1 MGHGRRNNG
10 KRSLMITGLLTF
22 LFFFAI
28 IGCVLYGR
36 KLIRTEKVDAV
47 FGNPERA
54 QGGIHW
60 VIVGSSFLLLVW
72 LYYSWDIAKSFFPKS
87 ANELCQVGKV
97 NESLLSLKYL
107 FPIDERQLKSTS
119 VIETESE
126 NLNKITIEIE
136 KSGIENQDKSNLLN
150 FVSQTKNTIPLLTNE
165 QLLNND
171 TREQIKLIN
180 KKIINLTENFKR
192 SDYPN
197 ESTEQELERIEA
209 AKEEGSWK
217 ASSTSIENTIE
228 IPFIPK
234 TKRGLKFQAA
244 ATELNLISDEFFELK
259 NHNEQY
265 TSALEKLK
273 KEIKDY
279 RSNLSSSKEISSSLA
294 KDILKIARRIEYAS
308 IFPPNTLDDMQASII
323 NFDNLQKKEQ
333 GGLRWVDLLLFPS
346 GTIISSGPSCSEQ
359 GSGRWLPKPSD
370 TLNKFTLMLNPNVG
384 YKQIPLIWY
393 EMMDVSKII
402 GFLIPDWFAD
412 ILPGEYPVHDEQG
425 EVKPNFKSKVLSFVT
440 GDFNL
445 FKIPIPTGHIWDS
458 FLRVFLGLVAGIIV
472 GVPLGLFMG
481 LNRFAKGFFD
491 PLIEL
496 YRPVPPLAW
505 APLVISVLGIDNLG
519 KVFLLFMVSLSI
531 MIISA
536 RAGASGTQL
545 SKIHAAHSLGASK
558 WQILRHVIF
567 PNSLPEILTGIRV
580 ATGMCWG
587 TLVAAEFL
595 AGTTGVGFVE
605 NVAKKY
611 FQYEVIWITI
621 FIMGMLGLIFDI
633 TIRKII
639 DKTIPWRGKG

>member
-1 MGHGRRNNG
+1 
-10 KRSLMITGLLTF
+10 MITGVLTF
-22 LFFFAI
+22 VFFFAI
-28 IGCVLYGR
+28 VGCILYGR

-54 QGGIHW
+54 KGGVHW
-60 VIVGSSFLLLVW
+60 VIVGSSFLLLIW

-97 NESLLSLKYL
+97 NESLLGLKYL
-107 FPIDERQLKSTS
+107 FPIEQRQLKSTA
-119 VIETESE
+119 IIQKETE
-126 NLNKITIEIE
+126 NLNEILLE
-136 KSGIENQDKSNLLN
+136 INQSDLKNQDKNTLIS
-150 FVSQTKNTIPLLTNE
+150 FVEKTKKTIPLLTDENLLENE
-165 QLLNND
+165 
-171 TREQIKLIN
+171 TRE
-180 KKIINLTENFKR
+180 KIDVLADKIFTLSENFSK
-192 SDYPN
+192 SDFPN
-197 ESTEQELERIEA
+197 ESVEDEKKRIQEA
-209 AKEEGSWK
+209 NQEGTWS

-228 IPFIPK
+228 IPSIPK

-244 ATELNLISDEFFELK
+244 AEELNLISDEFFELR
-259 NHNEQY
+259 NHNTQY
-265 TSALEKLK
+265 RNAYDNLS
-273 KEIKDY
+273 KEIKDF
-279 RSNLSSSKEISSSLA
+279 RSNLSSSDEIVSSFA

-308 IFPPNTLDDMQASII
+308 IFPPNALVNMQASIEK
-323 NFDNLQKKEQ
+323 FDEVQNKEQ
-333 GGLRWVDLLLFPS
+333 GGLRWVDILLFPS

-370 TLNKFTLMLNPNVG
+370 TLNKFVLMMNPNVG
-384 YKQIPLIWY
+384 FKQIPLIWY

-402 GFLIPDWFAD
+402 GFILPDWIAD
-412 ILPGEYPVHDEQG
+412 ILPGEYPVHNEKG
-425 EVKPNFKSKVLSFVT
+425 EVNSNFKSKVLSFVT
-440 GDFNL
+440 GDFEL

-458 FLRVFLGLVAGIIV
+458 FLRVFLGLVAGIII

-505 APLVISVLGIDNLG
+505 APLIISVLGIDNFG

-621 FIMGMLGLIFDI
+621 FIMGMLGLLFDI

>member
-1 MGHGRRNNG
+1 
-10 KRSLMITGLLTF
+10 MITGFLTF

-28 IGCVLYGR
+28 IGCILYGR

-126 NLNKITIEIE
+126 NLNKITLEIE
-136 KSGIENQDKSNLLN
+136 KSGVKNQDKSKLLN

-165 QLLNND
+165 QLLNNE

-180 KKIINLTENFKR
+180 EKIINLTENFKR

-197 ESTEQELERIEA
+197 ESAEQELERIEA
-209 AKEEGSWK
+209 GKEEGSWK

-265 TSALEKLK
+265 ASALEKLK

-279 RSNLSSSKEISSSLA
+279 RDSLSASEEISSSLA

-308 IFPPNTLDDMQASII
+308 IFPPNTLKDMQASII
-323 NFDNLQKKEQ
+323 SFDNVQKKEQ
-333 GGLRWVDLLLFPS
+333 GSLRWVDLLLFPS

-370 TLNKFTLMLNPNVG
+370 TLNKFTLMINPNVG

-412 ILPGEYPVHDEQG
+412 ILPGEYPVHNEQG

>member
-1 MGHGRRNNG
+1 
-10 KRSLMITGLLTF
+10 MITAFLTF
-22 LFFFAI
+22 IFFFAI

-36 KLIRTEKVDAV
+36 KLIKTEKVDAV

-54 QGGIHW
+54 QGGTHW
-60 VIVGSSFLLLVW
+60 VIVGSSFLLLIW

-87 ANELCQVGKV
+87 ANELCQVAKV
-97 NESLLSLKYL
+97 DESLLSLKYL
-107 FPIDERQLKSTS
+107 FPIEERQFKSTS
-119 VIETESE
+119 VIEIETA
-126 NLNKITIEIE
+126 NLNKIALDIE
-136 KSGIENQDKSNLLN
+136 KSNKVNNQNKKILFNLVKKTKS
-150 FVSQTKNTIPLLTNE
+150 TIPLLTNNN
-165 QLLNND
+165 LLEND
-171 TREQIKLIN
+171 TKEQIDLLTGKIN
-180 KKIINLTENFKR
+180 NLTKNFIKK
-192 SDYPN
+192 DYPE
-197 ESTEQELERIEA
+197 ESADDELKRIEA
-209 AKEEGSWK
+209 AKEEGEWG
-217 ASSTSIENTIE
+217 ASSTSIDNAVE
-228 IPFIPK
+228 IPYIPK
-234 TKRGLKFQAA
+234 TKKGLKFQAA
-244 ATELNLISDEFFELK
+244 ADELNSISDEFFELR
-259 NHNEQY
+259 NHNSQY
-265 TSALEKLK
+265 TSVIEGIKKDIKEFRSKLNTSE
-273 KEIKDY
+273 EIT
-279 RSNLSSSKEISSSLA
+279 SSFA

-308 IFPPNTLDDMQASII
+308 IFPPNTLNDMQTSII
-323 NFDNLQKKEQ
+323 DFDKAQKKEQ
-333 GGLRWVDLLLFPS
+333 GGLRWVDIFLFPS
-346 GTIISSGPSCSEQ
+346 GTIMSSGPSCTEQ

-384 YKQIPLIWY
+384 FKQIPLIWY

-402 GFLIPDWFAD
+402 GFILPNWIAD
-412 ILPGEYPVHDEQG
+412 IMPGDYPVHNEKG
-425 EVKPNFKSKVLSFVT
+425 EIKPNFKSKVLSFVT

-445 FKIPIPTGHIWDS
+445 FKIPVPTGHIWDS
-458 FLRVFLGLVAGIIV
+458 FLRVLLGLVFGIIV

-545 SKIHAAHSLGASK
+545 SKIHAAHSLGASR

-595 AGTTGVGFVE
+595 AGTTGIGFVE

-621 FIMGMLGLIFDI
+621 FIMGMLGLLFDI

>member
-1 MGHGRRNNG
+1 
-10 KRSLMITGLLTF
+10 MITAFLTF
-22 LFFFAI
+22 VFFFAI
-28 IGCVLYGR
+28 VGCVLYGR
-36 KLIRTEKVDAV
+36 KLIKTEKVDAV

-107 FPIDERQLKSTS
+107 FPIEERQLKSTS
-119 VIETESE
+119 VIETETE
-126 NLNKITIEIE
+126 NLNKIIIEIE
-136 KSGIENQDKSNLLN
+136 KSEEVKSQDKNKLLN
-150 FVSQTKNTIPLLTNE
+150 FVLQTKNTIPLLTNE
-165 QLLNND
+165 KLLNNE
-171 TREQIKLIN
+171 TKEQIKIIN
-180 KKIINLTENFKR
+180 NKIINLTENFRKK
-192 SDYPN
+192 DYPN
-197 ESTEQELERIEA
+197 ESAEQEIERIEA

-228 IPFIPK
+228 IPSIPK

-244 ATELNLISDEFFELK
+244 AEELNLISDEFFELR
-259 NHNEQY
+259 NHNSQY

-273 KEIKDY
+273 KEIKDF
-279 RSNLSSSKEISSSLA
+279 RTNLGSSEEISSSFA

-308 IFPPNTLDDMQASII
+308 IFPPNTLKDMQLSII
-323 NFDNLQKKEQ
+323 NFDKAQKKEQ
-333 GGLRWVDLLLFPS
+333 GTLRWVDILLFPS

-370 TLNKFTLMLNPNVG
+370 TINKFTLMLNPNVG

-412 ILPGEYPVHDEQG
+412 ILPGEYPVHNEQG

-621 FIMGMLGLIFDI
+621 FIMGMLGLLFDI

>member
-1 MGHGRRNNG
+1 
-10 KRSLMITGLLTF
+10 MITAFLTF
-22 LFFFAI
+22 VFFFAI
-28 IGCVLYGR
+28 VGCVLYGR
-36 KLIRTEKVDAV
+36 KLIKTEKVDAV

-72 LYYSWDIAKSFFPKS
+72 LYYSWDIAKSFFPRS

-107 FPIDERQLKSTS
+107 FPIEERQLKSTS
-119 VIETESE
+119 VIETETE
-126 NLNKITIEIE
+126 NLDKIIVEIE
-136 KSGIENQDKSNLLN
+136 KSEEVKSQDRSKLLN

-165 QLLNND
+165 KLLNNE
-171 TREQIKLIN
+171 TKEQIK
-180 KKIINLTENFKR
+180 IINNKILDLTKKFK
-192 SDYPN
+192 SKDYPN
-197 ESTEQELERIEA
+197 ESAEEEIERIEA
-209 AKEEGSWK
+209 AKVEGSWK

-228 IPFIPK
+228 IPSIPK

-244 ATELNLISDEFFELK
+244 ATELNLISDEFFELR
-259 NHNEQY
+259 NHNSQY

-273 KEIKDY
+273 KEIKDF
-279 RSNLSSSKEISSSLA
+279 RTNLGTSDEITSSLA

-308 IFPPNTLDDMQASII
+308 IFPPNTLKDMQLSII
-323 NFDNLQKKEQ
+323 NFDKIQKKEQ
-333 GGLRWVDLLLFPS
+333 GTLRWVDILLFPS

-370 TLNKFTLMLNPNVG
+370 TINKFTLMLNPNVG

-412 ILPGEYPVHDEQG
+412 VLPGKYPVHNEKG

-445 FKIPIPTGHIWDS
+445 IKIPVPTGHIWDS

-621 FIMGMLGLIFDI
+621 FIMGMLGLLFDI